1 MRNCIRKPAAL
12 KALAGSLLAA
22 TLAVSTPAS
31 AQVAW
36 SMATAWGG
44 GPFLEEDAKGFA
56 KLAETL
62 TDGRVKIEVFPGGT
76 LGKAL
81 KVTDTVKSNVA
92 QAGHSWMAYDWGI
105 DKTTVIFAN
114 MAGGLNPEE
123 MLIWLFQA
131 GGADLWFEYRKEQF
145 GVASIPCGI
154 FPTEI
159 FLHSKK
165 RIETLED
172 FKGLKMRTAGAWAEI
187 AGTLGASTVILP
199 GAEVYPALER
209 GVIDATEWSSPSVN
223 VPSGFHKIAKYVIM
237 PGVHQP
243 AATQECAF
251 NMDAWDALSER
262 DQEMLKLAGKLSAL
276 DTWSRYAY
284 KDIEALKEFEK
295 AGNEIVKLDP
305 EFIRVANETAD
316 AWADVQANENEW
328 FKKALEHRRA
338 FQADMENWPKFRFP
352 IGVR

>member
-1 MRNCIRKPAAL
+1 MRKITRAAL
-12 KALAGSLLAA
+12 GALCGV
-22 TLAVSTPAS
+22 TLAFGAHTAK
-31 AQVAW
+31 AQEVW

-56 KLAETL
+56 KTVNML
-62 TDGRVKIEVFPGGT
+62 TDGRITINVFPGGT

-123 MLIWLFQA
+123 LLIWLFQA
-131 GGADLWFEYRKEQF
+131 GGAELWAEYREQEF
-145 GVASIPCGI
+145 GVVSIPCGI

-172 FKGLKMRTAGAWAEI
+172 FKGVKLRTAGAWAEI
-187 AGTLGASTVILP
+187 AGGLGASTVILP

-223 VPSGFHKIAKYVIM
+223 LPSGFHKIAKYVIM

-243 AATQECAF
+243 AASQECAF
-251 NMDAWDALSER
+251 NMDAWKRISER
-262 DQEMLKLAGKLSAL
+262 DRELIKLAGKLNAMDS
-276 DTWSRYAY
+276 WSRYAY
-284 KDIEALKEFEK
+284 NDIQALKEFK
-295 AGNEIVKLDP
+295 KFGNEIVKLDAD
-305 EFIRVANETAD
+305 FIKTANQAAD
-316 AWADVQANENEW
+316 KWADTQAGENEW

-338 FQADMENWPKFRFP
+338 FQKDMMDWPKFRFP
-352 IGVR
+352 IGQR

>member
-1 MRNCIRKPAAL
+1 MHHDMTRSAIGALFGIALIVSAGEGKAAE
-12 KALAGSLLAA
+12 
-22 TLAVSTPAS
+22 
-31 AQVAW
+31 AW

-44 GPFLEEDAKGFA
+44 GPFLEEDAKGYA
-56 KLAETL
+56 KLVDTL
-62 TDGRVKIEVFPGGT
+62 TEGRITINVFPGGT

-92 QAGHSWMAYDWGI
+92 QAGHSWMGYDWGI

-123 MLIWLFQA
+123 LLIWLFQA
-131 GGADLWFEYRKEQF
+131 GGAEMWFEYRKEQF

-172 FKGLKMRTAGAWAEI
+172 FKGVKLRTAGAWAEI
-187 AGTLGASTVILP
+187 AGELGASTVILP

-223 VPSGFHKIAKYVIM
+223 LPSGFHKIAKYVIM

-243 AATQECAF
+243 AASQECVF
-251 NMDAWDALSER
+251 NMDVWNALSDR
-262 DQEMLKLAGKLSAL
+262 DRELLKLAGKLNAL
-276 DTWSRYAY
+276 DNWSRYAY
-284 KDIEALKEFEK
+284 QDIAALKEFEN

-305 EFIRVANETAD
+305 DFVRVANEA
-316 AWADVQANENEW
+316 ANKWADEQAGSNEW

-338 FQADMENWPKFRFP
+338 FQQDMENWPKFRFST
-352 IGVR
+352 GVR